1 MFSAR
6 TPEAMAKPQ
15 PGAPA
20 GKTENVLVRLHKELF
35 ERKQLDDYGVL
46 GLSPGADDDAIRGAY
61 LELSKRFHPHRYA
74 RFGSGEHK
82 RVATELY
89 VLVQRAYTR
98 LSGSARMPNHD
109 GVERKRA
116 VRRSARDELDKA
128 ISEAVAMLQE
138 NAHAEA
144 IAMLTEVLSQDPE
157 RAAARLWLMV
167 AGGRLALAQGDRA
180 KALECYRT
188 VLELQPSHVEARDKI
203 TELSVPE
210 AVPEKPGLL
219 GRLFGRKG

>member
-1 MFSAR
+1 
-6 TPEAMAKPQ
+6 MAKPP

-20 GKTENVLVRLHKELF
+20 GKTENVLQRLHKELF
-35 ERKQLDDYGVL
+35 DRKQLDEYGVL
-46 GLSPGADDDAIRGAY
+46 GLKPGADDAAIRGAY
-61 LELSKRFHPHRYA
+61 LELSKLFHPHRYA
-74 RFGSGEHK
+74 RFDSAEHK
-82 RVATELY
+82 RVAMELY

-116 VRRSARDELDKA
+116 TKRSARDQLDRA
-128 ISEAVAMLQE
+128 ISEAVTLLQE
-138 NAHAEA
+138 NAHGEA
-144 IAMLTEVLSQDPE
+144 IAMLSEVLSQDPE

-167 AGGRLALAQGDRA
+167 AGGRLALVQGDRA
-180 KALECYRT
+180 KALECFRA
-188 VLELQPSHVEARDKI
+188 VLELQPSHVEARDKV

-210 AVPEKPGLL
+210 KEPEKPGLF